1 MFFYINF
8 FFILL
13 IHLTIKIFFNLKKLT
28 FKKIF
33 FIYLFFLSILIAI
46 SIKKGILGLNINNQL
61 NYLYILIN
69 LLIFLSYILTIGL
82 KTLDSPTFYILEY
95 MKKNKKVKIESLKKY
110 LQEKQ
115 LLQIRFQNLHEENL
129 IKYKD
134 NKLVLT
140 LSGKFFIKFMNIFS
154 KSFNI
159 KTEG

>member
-33 FIYLFFLSILIAI
+33 FIYLFFLSILITI

-95 MKKNKKVKIESLKKY
+95 IKKNKKVKIELLEKY
-110 LQEKQ
+110 LQGKN
-115 LLQIRFQNLHEENL
+115 LLQIRFQKLHEENL
-129 IKYKD
+129 IKYK
-134 NKLVLT
+134 NNEIVLT
-140 LSGKFFIKFMNIFS
+140 LSGKFFIRFMNIFS

-159 KTEG
+159 IIEG

>member
-33 FIYLFFLSILIAI
+33 FIYLFFLFILIAI

-95 MKKNKKVKIESLKKY
+95 IKKNKKVKIELLEKY

-115 LLQIRFQNLHEENL
+115 LLQIRFQKLHEENL
-129 IKYKD
+129 IQYK
-134 NKLVLT
+134 NNEIVLT
-140 LSGKFFIKFMNIFS
+140 LSGKFFIRFMNIFS

-159 KTEG
+159 TIEG

>member
-33 FIYLFFLSILIAI
+33 FIYLFFLSSLIAI
-46 SIKKGILGLNINNQL
+46 SIKKGILDLNINNQL

-95 MKKNKKVKIESLKKY
+95 IKKNKKVKIELLEKY
-110 LQEKQ
+110 LQGKN
-115 LLQIRFQNLHEENL
+115 LLQIRFQKLHEENL
-129 IKYKD
+129 IKYK
-134 NKLVLT
+134 NNEIVLT
-140 LSGKFFIKFMNIFS
+140 LSGKFFIRFMNIFS

-159 KTEG
+159 IIEG

>member
-1 MFFYINF
+1 MFFCTNF
-8 FFILL
+8 FFIFL

-46 SIKKGILGLNINNQL
+46 SVKKGILGLNINNQL

-95 MKKNKKVKIESLKKY
+95 IKSMIELILASLIM
-110 LQEKQ
+110 E
-115 LLQIRFQNLHEENL
+115 
-129 IKYKD
+129 
-134 NKLVLT
+134 
-140 LSGKFFIKFMNIFS
+140 
-154 KSFNI
+154 
-159 KTEG
+159 

>member
-13 IHLTIKIFFNLKKLT
+13 IHFTIKIFFNLKKIT
-28 FKKIF
+28 FKKII

-46 SIKKGILGLNINNQL
+46 SIKKGILGLDINNQL

-82 KTLDSPTFYILEY
+82 KALDSPTFYILEY
-95 MKKNKKVKIESLKKY
+95 IKKNKQVKIELLEKY

-115 LLQIRFQNLHEENL
+115 LLQNRFQKLHEENL
-129 IKYKD
+129 IKYK
-134 NKLVLT
+134 NNEIVLT
-140 LSGKFFIKFMNIFS
+140 LSGKFFIRFMNVFS

-159 KTEG
+159 TIEG

>member
-61 NYLYILIN
+61 NYLYVLIN

-95 MKKNKKVKIESLKKY
+95 IKKNKKVKIELLEKY

-115 LLQIRFQNLHEENL
+115 LLQIRFQKLHEENL
-129 IKYKD
+129 IKYK
-134 NKLVLT
+134 NNEITLT
-140 LSGKFFIKFMNIFS
+140 LSGKFFIRFMNIFS

-159 KTEG
+159 TTEG

>member
-46 SIKKGILGLNINNQL
+46 SIKKGILDLNINNQL

-95 MKKNKKVKIESLKKY
+95 IKKNKKVKIELLEKY

-115 LLQIRFQNLHEENL
+115 LLQIRFQKLHEENL
-129 IKYKD
+129 IKYQ
-134 NKLVLT
+134 NNEIALT
-140 LSGKFFIKFMNIFS
+140 LSGKFFIRFMNILS

-159 KTEG
+159 TIEG

>member
-46 SIKKGILGLNINNQL
+46 SVKKGILGLNINNQL

-95 MKKNKKVKIESLKKY
+95 FKKNKKVKIELLEKY

-115 LLQIRFQNLHEENL
+115 LLQIRFQKLHEENL
-129 IKYKD
+129 IQYK
-134 NKLVLT
+134 NNEIVLT
-140 LSGKFFIKFMNIFS
+140 LSGKFFIRFMNIFS

-159 KTEG
+159 TIEG

>member
-8 FFILL
+8 FFIFL
-13 IHLTIKIFFNLKKLT
+13 IHFTIKIFFNLKKIT
-28 FKKIF
+28 FKKII

-95 MKKNKKVKIESLKKY
+95 IKKNKQVKIELLEKY

-115 LLQIRFQNLHEENL
+115 LLQIRFQKLHEENL
-129 IKYKD
+129 IQYK
-134 NKLVLT
+134 NNEIVLT
-140 LSGKFFIKFMNIFS
+140 LSGKFFIRFMNIFS

-159 KTEG
+159 TNEG

>member
-13 IHLTIKIFFNLKKLT
+13 IHLTIKIFFNLKKIT

-33 FIYLFFLSILIAI
+33 FIYLFFLSILITI
-46 SIKKGILGLNINNQL
+46 SIKKGILGLNINNHL

-95 MKKNKKVKIESLKKY
+95 IKKNKKVKIELLKKY

-115 LLQIRFQNLHEENL
+115 LLQNRFQKLHEENL
-129 IKYKD
+129 IQYK
-134 NKLVLT
+134 NNEIVLT
-140 LSGKFFIKFMNIFS
+140 LSGKFFIRFMNIFS

-159 KTEG
+159 TIEG

>member
-95 MKKNKKVKIESLKKY
+95 IKKNKKVKIELLEKY

-115 LLQIRFQNLHEENL
+115 LLQIRFQKLHEENL
-129 IKYKD
+129 IKYK
-134 NKLVLT
+134 NNEITLT
-140 LSGKFFIKFMNIFS
+140 LSGKFFIRFMNIFS

-159 KTEG
+159 TTEG

>member
-13 IHLTIKIFFNLKKLT
+13 IHLTIKIFFNLKKIT

-33 FIYLFFLSILIAI
+33 FIYLFFLSILITI

-95 MKKNKKVKIESLKKY
+95 IKKNKKVKIELLKKY

-115 LLQIRFQNLHEENL
+115 LLQNRFQKLHKENL
-129 IKYKD
+129 IKYK
-134 NKLVLT
+134 NNEIVLT
-140 LSGKFFIKFMNIFS
+140 LSGKFFIRFMNIFS

-159 KTEG
+159 TTEG

>member
-28 FKKIF
+28 FKKILL
-33 FIYLFFLSILIAI
+33 IYLFFLFILIAI

-61 NYLYILIN
+61 NYLYVLVN

-95 MKKNKKVKIESLKKY
+95 IKKNKKVKIELLEKY

-115 LLQIRFQNLHEENL
+115 LLQIRFQKLHEENL
-129 IKYKD
+129 IKYK
-134 NKLVLT
+134 NNEIVLT
-140 LSGKFFIKFMNIFS
+140 LSGKFFIRFMNIFS

-159 KTEG
+159 IIEG

>member
-28 FKKIF
+28 YKKIF
-33 FIYLFFLSILIAI
+33 FTYLFFLSILLAI
-46 SIKKGILGLNINNQL
+46 SIKKGILGLNINNHL

-95 MKKNKKVKIESLKKY
+95 IKKNKKVKIELLEKY
-110 LQEKQ
+110 LQGKN
-115 LLQIRFQNLHEENL
+115 LLQIRFQKLHEENL
-129 IKYKD
+129 IKYK
-134 NKLVLT
+134 NNEIVLT
-140 LSGKFFIKFMNIFS
+140 LSGKFFIRFMNIFS

-159 KTEG
+159 IIEG

>member
-28 FKKIF
+28 FKKIL
-33 FIYLFFLSILIAI
+33 FIYLFFLFILIAI

-95 MKKNKKVKIESLKKY
+95 IKKNKKVKIELLEKY

-115 LLQIRFQNLHEENL
+115 LLQIRFQKLHEENL
-129 IKYKD
+129 IQYK
-134 NKLVLT
+134 NNEIVLT
-140 LSGKFFIKFMNIFS
+140 LSGKFFIRFMNIFS

-159 KTEG
+159 TIEG